1 VARSFSPALLG
12 ALRALPSEAALGRLA
27 IHFKADVTYRP
38 VRQTAS
44 RRWHVRTVCG
54 EFEILTTGV
63 KWYDTRAKKGGGG
76 DIDLAM
82 HLLEV
87 PFVDAV
93 KQLTTR
99 ESDRGSHHS

>member
-1 VARSFSPALLG
+1 VARSFSPAVLV

-27 IHFKADVTYRP
+27 IHFKADSTYHP
-38 VRQTAS
+38 VRQAAS

-76 DIDLAM
+76 AIDLAM

-99 ESDRGSHHS
+99 ESDRGPDHS

>member
-1 VARSFSPALLG
+1 VARSFSPAVLV

-27 IHFKADVTYRP
+27 IHFKADATYHP
-38 VRQTAS
+38 VRQAAS

-76 DIDLAM
+76 AIDLAM

-87 PFVDAV
+87 TFVDAV
-93 KQLTTR
+93 KQLTFR
-99 ESDRGSHHS
+99 ESDRGPGHS